1 MGSNTK
7 SKGNKCENK
16 QMGLYQTKSFCAIKG
31 TINNVNKNPTEWKK
45 LFANHTSDKEL
56 ISKKYKEGIQLNS
69 RKASNS
75 IKKWTENL
83 NRHFSKED
91 TQMINKHMK
100 IPLTSL
106 IIREMQIKI
115 TMRYY
120 LIPVR
125 MVFIRDKK

>member
-1 MGSNTK
+1 MRK
-7 SKGNKCENK
+7 
-16 QMGLYQTKSFCAIKG
+16 I
-31 TINNVNKNPTEWKK
+31 
-45 LFANHTSDKEL
+45 FANHTSDKEL